1 MKRTWQVVLFSLA
14 LASASAYVQTTK
26 PGSLTTPNATE
37 GQTGTTVSRAE
48 FVRGAKTMRTTI
60 APRGSVDD
68 RSRYAFVTVARALS
82 KCARERSN
90 PPTMVVNVVKFY
102 TPTYDATAAIYGYEE

>member
-14 LASASAYVQTTK
+14 LASVSAYAQTTK
-26 PGSLTTPNATE
+26 PGNLMTPSATD
-37 GQTGTTVSRAE
+37 GRTGTPVSRAG
-48 FVRGAKTMRTTI
+48 FARGVKTTRTTT

-68 RSRYAFVTVARALS
+68 RSRCASVTDARAPG

-90 PPTMVVNVVKFY
+90 RPAMVVNVVTFY
-102 TPTYDATAAIYGYEE
+102 